1 MKTFNWNI
9 DTTGVPTWDE
19 PTDVRINDMDVIY
32 EEVTST
38 EKMGVKDLDG
48 KLNYELDWDFIQG
61 MAEKMSLNK
70 DKYEP
75 YNWKKPMEVEFLK
88 QSLLRHVLEIIK
100 GNHEDDNREFG
111 HFESVALNAMM
122 IFYQLKAKKI

>member
-1 MKTFNWNI
+1 MKVLNWNTN
-9 DTTGVPTWDE
+9 TTGE
-19 PTDVRINDMDVIY
+19 PTKAQINDMDVIY
-32 EEVTST
+32 EEVLAT

-122 IFYQLKAKKI
+122 IFYQLKAKKNEIKKI